1 MRDRKMECTVD
12 QSSQGQETPDS
23 STTFTPDKYKIVLLG
38 DGGTGKSSYVSMLR
52 NASFRKEYI
61 ATLGVEK
68 QEISLTTSHGP
79 CIVSLWD
86 TAGQEKLGPLR
97 DGYYTGAHAAFIFFD
112 VTSRI
117 TYKNVPNWHRDVLRV
132 CPDIP
137 VVLCANKTDVK
148 ERKVKSKGI
157 TYHTKEKMGFYEMSV
172 KERICL
178 KEPLQYLLQQVTKEP
193 ELTIKDSVDAELFS
207 GVGELSLLQPT

>member
-1 MRDRKMECTVD
+1 MHDKNVECGD
-12 QSSQGQETPDS
+12 QQSQGQEVPDS
-23 STTFTPDKYKIVLLG
+23 STTFTPEKYKIVLLG
-38 DGGTGKSSYVSMLR
+38 DGGTGKSSYVSMLQR
-52 NASFRKEYI
+52 SSFRKEYI

-68 QEISLTTSHGP
+68 HEISLTTSHGP
-79 CIVSLWD
+79 CIAVLWD

-97 DGYYTGAHAAFIFFD
+97 DGYYTDAHAAFIFFD

-137 VVLCANKTDVK
+137 VVLCANKIDVK

-157 TYHTKEKMGFYEMSV
+157 TYHTKHKMGFYEISV
-172 KERICL
+172 KERTAL
-178 KEPLQYLLQQVTKEP
+178 KEPLEFLLQQVTKEP